1 MRLRRRLAAIAE
13 DSAAVE
19 ADIVWPDS
27 DIMTLREG
35 GIHRIDAS
43 VAGGLREE

>member
-1 MRLRRRLAAIAE
+1 MRLRRRLVAIAE
-13 DSAAVE
+13 DSTAVE

-27 DIMTLREG
+27 MTLREG

-43 VAGGLREE
+43 YAGGLGEE